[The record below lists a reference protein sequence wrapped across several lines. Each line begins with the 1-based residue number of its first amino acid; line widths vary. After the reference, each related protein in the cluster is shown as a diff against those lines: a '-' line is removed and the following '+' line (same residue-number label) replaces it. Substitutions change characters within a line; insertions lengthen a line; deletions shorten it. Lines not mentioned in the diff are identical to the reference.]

1 MRAFTSFFILR
12 WWAAVVLL
20 LALLGMTVLPQ
31 AAVVANKPAKTVYQL
46 VISSVS
52 YPNTTVCVG
61 DQETFK
67 VLIKSV
73 EVSSTLTP
81 LEGLVGVPKAT
92 VDANT
97 YDHPTNQMGYANW
110 TETAKEPGEIPWTI
124 TATKDGYLSADPVT
138 FKVKVVKCG
147 WKIGLDYDDEFYDQA
162 YVWHYQS
169 SVELPDYVSF
179 AADEDGNLALVDG
192 GSLTAKYMGNVY
204 YFVAQA
210 FHCNIDPDLSG
221 DYSIQ
226 FSGSLKNNQLTIKL
240 FAIPVALPIEVNIQC
255 VDDHGALAFEPFKYP
270 TMGRLDLITR
280 STPSLAS
287 LIFNQ
292 SGGVKKFKLKG
303 SLIWGLPAHNAS
315 GIVVVVRDKGE

>member
-1 MRAFTSFFILR
+1 MRAFNSFFPLR
-12 WWAAVVLL
+12 RWAAVALL
-20 LALLGMTVLPQ
+20 LSLFWMTVLPQ
-31 AAVVANKPAKTVYQL
+31 AAVVANTPAKTQEQL
-46 VISSVS
+46 VIASVS
-52 YPNTTVCVG
+52 YPQTTVCVG

-67 VLIKSV
+67 VLITS
-73 EVSSTLTP
+73 EVVSGTLAP
-81 LEGLVGVPKAT
+81 LTLAGIPKAI

-97 YDHPTNQMGYANW
+97 YDHPTNQMGYATW
-110 TETAKEPGEIPWTI
+110 AETAKQPGEIPWII
-124 TATKDGYLSADPVT
+124 TATKDGYLSADPVR

-179 AADEDGNLALVDG
+179 AADENGNLALVDG
-192 GSLTAKYMGNVY
+192 GSLVAKYEGNVY

-210 FHCNIDPDLSG
+210 FHCNIDPSLSG

-226 FSGSLKNNQLTIKL
+226 FSGSLKNNRLTIKL

-255 VDDHGALAFEPFKYP
+255 VDDHGALVWEPFKYP
-270 TMGRLDLITR
+270 TIQRLDLITR
-280 STPSLAS
+280 SIPSLAS

-303 SLIWGLPAHNAS
+303 SLIWGLPAHNAG